1 MGTELALMLERDLI
15 LSIITIVFS
24 LLIGSFLNVVII
36 RLPRQMHWQREKDE
50 QGAAPPPGIAWP
62 PSHCPSCEHTLSW
75 WENLPLLSYLLL
87 RGRCRAC
94 RTGISLRYPLVEGLT
109 ALLSLVVVL
118 KLGPQWSTAA
128 ALVLT
133 WALIALAFIDLEHF
147 LLPDRITLPLLAV
160 GLLVN
165 AIGGFTD
172 PLSALIGAVSGY
184 GILWAI
190 YHVYRV
196 VRRGREGFGYG
207 DFKLLG
213 ALGAWLGWQPLPLVV
228 LLSSGVGAVIGIT
241 LILLRRHQLREP
253 LPFGPFLAGAGWLVL
268 LWEEELWLLLDTIL
282 APLVRLLSKV
292 LVPLLNALFT
302 LFT

>member
-1 MGTELALMLERDLI
+1 MLERDSI
-15 LSIITIVFS
+15 LSIITVVFS
-24 LLIGSFLNVVII
+24 LLIGSFLNVVIV
-36 RLPRQMHWQREKDE
+36 RLPRQMHWQWEKDE

-62 PSHCPSCEHTLSW
+62 PSHCPSCEHALSW

-94 RTGISLRYPLVEGLT
+94 RAGISLRYPLVEALT
-109 ALLSLVVVL
+109 ALLSLIVVL
-118 KLGPQWSTAA
+118 ILGPQWSTVA

-165 AIGGFTD
+165 TIGGFTD

-184 GILWAI
+184 GILWAV
-190 YHVYRV
+190 YHAYRALT
-196 VRRGREGFGYG
+196 GREGFGYG

-213 ALGAWLGWQPLPLVV
+213 ALGAWLGWQLLPLVI
-228 LLSSGVGAVIGIT
+228 LLSAGVGAAIGIT
-241 LILLRRHQLREP
+241 LILLRRHQRSEP
-253 LPFGPFLAGAGWLVL
+253 LPFGPFLAGAGWLAL
-268 LWEEELWLLLDTIL
+268 LWGQKWNTIY
-282 APLVRLLSKV
+282 
-292 LVPLLNALFT
+292 LNIAGL
-302 LFT
+302 

>member
-1 MGTELALMLERDLI
+1 MLERDLI
-15 LSIITIVFS
+15 LSIITVVFS
-24 LLIGSFLNVVII
+24 LLIGSFLNVVIV
-36 RLPRQMHWQREKDE
+36 RLPRKMHWQWEKDE

-62 PSHCPSCEHTLSW
+62 PSHCPSCEHALSW

-87 RGRCRAC
+87 HGRCRAC
-94 RTGISLRYPLVEGLT
+94 GAGISLRYPLVEALT

-118 KLGPQWSTAA
+118 ILGPQWSTVA

-184 GILWAI
+184 GLLWAV
-190 YHVYRV
+190 YHAYRALT
-196 VRRGREGFGYG
+196 GREGFGYG

-213 ALGAWLGWQPLPLVV
+213 ALGAWLGWQLLPLII
-228 LLSSGVGAVIGIT
+228 LLSAGVGAAIGIT
-241 LILLRRHQLREP
+241 LILIRRHQRSEP
-253 LPFGPFLAGAGWLVL
+253 LPFGPFLAGAGWLAL
-268 LWEEELWLLLDTIL
+268 LWGQKWNTIY
-282 APLVRLLSKV
+282 
-292 LVPLLNALFT
+292 LNIAGL
-302 LFT
+302 

>member
-1 MGTELALMLERDLI
+1 VGAELALILEQDFI
-15 LSIITIVFS
+15 LSIVTVVFS
-24 LLIGSFLNVVII
+24 LLIGSFLNVVIV
-36 RLPRQMHWQREKDE
+36 RLPRQIHWQWEKDE
-50 QGAAPPPGIAWP
+50 QGAAAPPGIAWP

-87 RGRCRAC
+87 RGRCRTC
-94 RTGISLRYPLVEGLT
+94 GTGISLRYPLVEGLT
-109 ALLSLVVVL
+109 ALLSLIVVL
-118 KLGPQWSTAA
+118 KLGPQWSTVA

-147 LLPDRITLPLLAV
+147 LLPDQITLPLLAV

-190 YHVYRV
+190 YHAHRALT
-196 VRRGREGFGYG
+196 GREGSGYG

-213 ALGAWLGWQPLPLVV
+213 ALGAWLGWKPLLPVI
-228 LLSSGVGAVIGIT
+228 LLSSSVGAAIGIT

-268 LWEEELWLLLDTIL
+268 LWEKELRLLLDTIL
-282 APLVRLLSKV
+282 NPLVRLLSKV

>member
-1 MGTELALMLERDLI
+1 MLEQDFI
-15 LSIITIVFS
+15 LSIVTVVFS
-24 LLIGSFLNVVII
+24 LLIGSFLNVVIV
-36 RLPRQMHWQREKDE
+36 RLPRQIHWQWEKDD
-50 QGAAPPPGIAWP
+50 QGPAPPPGIAWP

-94 RTGISLRYPLVEGLT
+94 GTGISLRYPLVEALT

-118 KLGPQWSTAA
+118 RLGPQWSTVA

-147 LLPDRITLPLLAV
+147 LLPDQITLPLLAV

-165 AIGGFTD
+165 TIGGFTD

>member
-1 MGTELALMLERDLI
+1 MLERDSI
-15 LSIITIVFS
+15 LSIITVVFS
-24 LLIGSFLNVVII
+24 LLIGSFLNVVIV
-36 RLPRQMHWQREKDE
+36 RLPRQMHWQWEKDE

-62 PSHCPSCEHTLSW
+62 PSHCPSCEHALSW

-94 RTGISLRYPLVEGLT
+94 KAGISLRYPLVEALT

-118 KLGPQWSTAA
+118 ILGPQWSTVA

-165 AIGGFTD
+165 TISGFTD

-184 GILWAI
+184 GILWAV
-190 YHVYRV
+190 YHAYRALT
-196 VRRGREGFGYG
+196 GREGFGYG

-213 ALGAWLGWQPLPLVV
+213 ALGAWLGWQLLPLII
-228 LLSSGVGAVIGIT
+228 LLSAGVGAAIGIT
-241 LILLRRHQLREP
+241 LILIRRHQRSEP
-253 LPFGPFLAGAGWLVL
+253 LPFGPFLAGAGWLAL
-268 LWEEELWLLLDTIL
+268 LWGQKWNTIY
-282 APLVRLLSKV
+282 
-292 LVPLLNALFT
+292 LNIAGL
-302 LFT
+302 

>member
-1 MGTELALMLERDLI
+1 MLERDSI
-15 LSIITIVFS
+15 LSIITVVFS
-24 LLIGSFLNVVII
+24 LLIGSFLNVVIV
-36 RLPRQMHWQREKDE
+36 RLPRQMHWQWEKDE

-62 PSHCPSCEHTLSW
+62 PSHCPSCEHALSW

-94 RTGISLRYPLVEGLT
+94 RAGISLRYPLVEALT

-118 KLGPQWSTAA
+118 ILGPQWSTVA

-165 AIGGFTD
+165 TIGGFTD

-184 GILWAI
+184 GILWAV
-190 YHVYRV
+190 YHAYRALT
-196 VRRGREGFGYG
+196 GREGFGYG

-213 ALGAWLGWQPLPLVV
+213 ALGAWLGWQLLPLVI
-228 LLSSGVGAVIGIT
+228 LLSAGVGAAIGIT
-241 LILLRRHQLREP
+241 LILIRRHQRSEP
-253 LPFGPFLAGAGWLVL
+253 LPFGPFLAGAGWLAL
-268 LWEEELWLLLDTIL
+268 LWGQKWNTIY
-282 APLVRLLSKV
+282 
-292 LVPLLNALFT
+292 LNIAGL
-302 LFT
+302 

>member
-1 MGTELALMLERDLI
+1 VGAELALMLEQDFI
-15 LSIITIVFS
+15 LSIVTVVFS

-36 RLPRQMHWQREKDE
+36 RLPRKMHWQWEKDG
-50 QGAAPPPGIAWP
+50 QGAAPPGIAWP
-62 PSHCPSCEHTLSW
+62 PSHCPSCEHALSW

-94 RTGISLRYPLVEGLT
+94 KAGISLRYPLVEALT

-118 KLGPQWSTAA
+118 KLGPQWSTVA

-184 GILWAI
+184 GILWAV
-190 YHVYRV
+190 YHAHRALT
-196 VRRGREGFGYG
+196 GREGFGYG

-213 ALGAWLGWQPLPLVV
+213 ALGAFLGWQLLPLVI
-228 LLSSGVGAVIGIT
+228 LLSAGVGAIIGIA
-241 LILLRRHQLREP
+241 LILLRRHQRSEP
-253 LPFGPFLAGAGWLVL
+253 LPFGPYLAGAGWLAL
-268 LWEEELWLLLDTIL
+268 LWGEKWNTLY
-282 APLVRLLSKV
+282 
-292 LVPLLNALFT
+292 LNLT
-302 LFT
+302 GL

>member
-1 MGTELALMLERDLI
+1 MLERDSI
-15 LSIITIVFS
+15 LSIITVVFS
-24 LLIGSFLNVVII
+24 LLIGSFLNVVIV
-36 RLPRQMHWQREKDE
+36 RLPRQMHWQWEKDE

-62 PSHCPSCEHTLSW
+62 PSHCPSCEHALSW

-94 RTGISLRYPLVEGLT
+94 RAGISLRYPLVEALT
-109 ALLSLVVVL
+109 ALLSLIVVL
-118 KLGPQWSTAA
+118 KLGPQWSTVA

-165 AIGGFTD
+165 TIGGFTD

-184 GILWAI
+184 GILWAV
-190 YHVYRV
+190 YHAYRALT
-196 VRRGREGFGYG
+196 GREGFGYG

-213 ALGAWLGWQPLPLVV
+213 ALGAWLGWQLLPLVI
-228 LLSSGVGAVIGIT
+228 LLSAGVGAIIGIA
-241 LILLRRHQLREP
+241 LILLRRHQRSEP
-253 LPFGPFLAGAGWLVL
+253 LPFGPYLAGAGWLAL
-268 LWEEELWLLLDTIL
+268 LWGEKWNTLY
-282 APLVRLLSKV
+282 
-292 LVPLLNALFT
+292 LNLT
-302 LFT
+302 GL

>member
-1 MGTELALMLERDLI
+1 MLERDSI
-15 LSIITIVFS
+15 LSIITVVFS
-24 LLIGSFLNVVII
+24 LLIGSFLNVVIV
-36 RLPRQMHWQREKDE
+36 RLPRQMHWQWEKDE

-62 PSHCPSCEHTLSW
+62 PSHCPSCEHALSW

-94 RTGISLRYPLVEGLT
+94 KAGISLRYPLVEALT

-118 KLGPQWSTAA
+118 ILGPQWSTVA

-147 LLPDRITLPLLAV
+147 LLPDRITLPLLAM

-165 AIGGFTD
+165 TIGGFTD

-184 GILWAI
+184 GLLWAV
-190 YHVYRV
+190 YHAYRALT
-196 VRRGREGFGYG
+196 GREGFGYG

-213 ALGAWLGWQPLPLVV
+213 ALGAWLGWQLLPLII
-228 LLSSGVGAVIGIT
+228 LLSAGVGASIGIT
-241 LILLRRHQLREP
+241 LILIRRHQRSEP
-253 LPFGPFLAGAGWLVL
+253 LPFGPFLAGAGWLAL
-268 LWEEELWLLLDTIL
+268 LWGQKWNTIY
-282 APLVRLLSKV
+282 
-292 LVPLLNALFT
+292 LNIAGL
-302 LFT
+302 

>member
-1 MGTELALMLERDLI
+1 
-15 LSIITIVFS
+15 VFS
-24 LLIGSFLNVVII
+24 LLIGSFLNVVIV
-36 RLPRQMHWQREKDE
+36 RLPRQIHWQWEKDE
-50 QGAAPPPGIAWP
+50 QGAAAPPGIAWP

-87 RGRCRAC
+87 RGRCRTC
-94 RTGISLRYPLVEGLT
+94 GTGISLRYPLVEGLT
-109 ALLSLVVVL
+109 ALLSLIVVL
-118 KLGPQWSTAA
+118 KLGPQWSTVA

-147 LLPDRITLPLLAV
+147 LLPDQITLPLLAV

-172 PLSALIGAVSGY
+172 SLSALIGAVSGY

-190 YHVYRV
+190 YHAHRALT
-196 VRRGREGFGYG
+196 GREGSGYG

-213 ALGAWLGWQPLPLVV
+213 ALGAWLGWKPLLPVI
-228 LLSSGVGAVIGIT
+228 LLSSSVGAAIGIT

-268 LWEEELWLLLDTIL
+268 LWEKELRLLLDTIL
-282 APLVRLLSKV
+282 NPLVRLLSKV

>member
-1 MGTELALMLERDLI
+1 MLERDLI
-15 LSIITIVFS
+15 LSIITVVFS
-24 LLIGSFLNVVII
+24 LLIGSFLNVVIV
-36 RLPRQMHWQREKDE
+36 RLPRKMHWQWEKDE

-62 PSHCPSCEHTLSW
+62 PSHCPSCEHALSW

-87 RGRCRAC
+87 HGRCRAC
-94 RTGISLRYPLVEGLT
+94 GAGISLRYPLVEALT

-118 KLGPQWSTAA
+118 ILGPQWSTVA

-184 GILWAI
+184 GILWAV
-190 YHVYRV
+190 YHAHRALT
-196 VRRGREGFGYG
+196 GREGFGYG

-213 ALGAWLGWQPLPLVV
+213 ALGAWLGWQLLPLVI
-228 LLSSGVGAVIGIT
+228 LLSAGVGAIIGIA
-241 LILLRRHQLREP
+241 LILLRRHQRSEP
-253 LPFGPFLAGAGWLVL
+253 LPFGPYLAGAGWLAL
-268 LWEEELWLLLDTIL
+268 LWGEKWNTLY
-282 APLVRLLSKV
+282 
-292 LVPLLNALFT
+292 LNLT
-302 LFT
+302 GL

>member
-1 MGTELALMLERDLI
+1 
-15 LSIITIVFS
+15 
-24 LLIGSFLNVVII
+24 
-36 RLPRQMHWQREKDE
+36 
-50 QGAAPPPGIAWP
+50 
-62 PSHCPSCEHTLSW
+62 
-75 WENLPLLSYLLL
+75 
-87 RGRCRAC
+87 
-94 RTGISLRYPLVEGLT
+94 
-109 ALLSLVVVL
+109 LLSLIVVL
-118 KLGPQWSTAA
+118 KLGPQWSTVA

-147 LLPDRITLPLLAV
+147 LLPDQITLPLLAV

-190 YHVYRV
+190 YHAHRALT
-196 VRRGREGFGYG
+196 GREGSGYG

-213 ALGAWLGWQPLPLVV
+213 ALGAWLGWKPLLPVI
-228 LLSSGVGAVIGIT
+228 LLSSSVGAAIGIT

-268 LWEEELWLLLDTIL
+268 LWEKELRLLLDTIL
-282 APLVRLLSKV
+282 NPLVRLLSKV

>member
-1 MGTELALMLERDLI
+1 VGTELALMLERDSI
-15 LSIITIVFS
+15 LSIITVVFS
-24 LLIGSFLNVVII
+24 LLIGSFLNVVIV
-36 RLPRQMHWQREKDE
+36 RLPRQMHWQWEKDE

-62 PSHCPSCEHTLSW
+62 PSHCPSCEHALSW

-94 RTGISLRYPLVEGLT
+94 KAGISLRYPLVEALT

-118 KLGPQWSTAA
+118 ILGPQWSTVA

-184 GILWAI
+184 GILWAV
-190 YHVYRV
+190 YHAYRALT
-196 VRRGREGFGYG
+196 GREGFGYG

-213 ALGAWLGWQPLPLVV
+213 ALGAWLGWQLLPLII
-228 LLSSGVGAVIGIT
+228 LLSAGVGAAIGIT
-241 LILLRRHQLREP
+241 LILIRRHQRSEP
-253 LPFGPFLAGAGWLVL
+253 LPFGPFLAGAGWLAL
-268 LWEEELWLLLDTIL
+268 LWGQKWNTIY
-282 APLVRLLSKV
+282 
-292 LVPLLNALFT
+292 LNIAGL
-302 LFT
+302 

>member
-1 MGTELALMLERDLI
+1 VIETLTLAPGDESLLYLITVVVALM
-15 LSIITIVFS
+15 V
-24 LLIGSFLNVVII
+24 GSFLNVVIV
-36 RLPRQMHWQREKDE
+36 RLPQQLQWQWHGK
-50 QGAAPPPGIAWP
+50 QAGLAKPPGIAGP
-62 PSHCPSCEHTLSW
+62 ASQCPSCGQPIRW
-75 WENLPLLSYLLL
+75 RDNVPLVSFLILK
-87 RGRCRAC
+87 GRCRSC
-94 RTGISLRYPLVEGLT
+94 KTTISVRYPLVEALT

-118 KLGPQWSTAA
+118 KLGLQWSTVA

-147 LLPDRITLPLLAV
+147 LLPDQITLPLLAA

-241 LILLRRHQLREP
+241 LILLRCHQLREP

-302 LFT
+302 

>member
-1 MGTELALMLERDLI
+1 MLEQDFI
-15 LSIITIVFS
+15 LSIVTVVFS
-24 LLIGSFLNVVII
+24 LLIGSFLNVVIV
-36 RLPRQMHWQREKDE
+36 RLPRQIHWQWEKDD
-50 QGAAPPPGIAWP
+50 QGPAPPPGIAWP

-94 RTGISLRYPLVEGLT
+94 GTGISLRYPLVEALT

-118 KLGPQWSTAA
+118 RLGPQWSTVA

-172 PLSALIGAVSGY
+172 LLSALIGAVSGY
-184 GILWAI
+184 GLLWAV
-190 YHVYRV
+190 YHAYRALT
-196 VRRGREGFGYG
+196 GREGFGYG

-213 ALGAWLGWQPLPLVV
+213 ALGAWLGWQLLPLII
-228 LLSSGVGAVIGIT
+228 LLSAGVGAAIGIT
-241 LILLRRHQLREP
+241 LILMHRHQRSEP
-253 LPFGPFLAGAGWLVL
+253 LPFGPFLAGAGWLAL
-268 LWEEELWLLLDTIL
+268 LWGQKWNTIY
-282 APLVRLLSKV
+282 
-292 LVPLLNALFT
+292 LNIAGL
-302 LFT
+302 

>member
-1 MGTELALMLERDLI
+1 VGAELALMLEQDFI
-15 LSIITIVFS
+15 LSIVTVVFS

-36 RLPRQMHWQREKDE
+36 RLPRKMHWQWEKDG
-50 QGAAPPPGIAWP
+50 QGAAPPGIAWP

-87 RGRCRAC
+87 HGRCRAC
-94 RTGISLRYPLVEGLT
+94 GAGISLRYPLVEALT
-109 ALLSLVVVL
+109 ALLSLIVVL
-118 KLGPQWSTAA
+118 KLGPQWSTVA

-184 GILWAI
+184 GILWAV
-190 YHVYRV
+190 YHAHRALT
-196 VRRGREGFGYG
+196 GREGFGYG

-213 ALGAWLGWQPLPLVV
+213 ALGAFLGWQLLPLVI
-228 LLSSGVGAVIGIT
+228 LLSAGVGAIIGIA
-241 LILLRRHQLREP
+241 LILLRRHQRSEP
-253 LPFGPFLAGAGWLVL
+253 LPFGPYLAGAGWLAL
-268 LWEEELWLLLDTIL
+268 LWGEKWNTLY
-282 APLVRLLSKV
+282 
-292 LVPLLNALFT
+292 LNLT
-302 LFT
+302 GL

>member
-1 MGTELALMLERDLI
+1 VGAELALMLEQDFI
-15 LSIITIVFS
+15 LSIVTVVFS

-36 RLPRQMHWQREKDE
+36 RLPRKMHWQWEKDG
-50 QGAAPPPGIAWP
+50 QGAAPPGIAWP

-87 RGRCRAC
+87 HGRCRAC
-94 RTGISLRYPLVEGLT
+94 GAGISLRYPLVEALT
-109 ALLSLVVVL
+109 ALLSLIVVL
-118 KLGPQWSTAA
+118 KLGPQWSTVA

-184 GILWAI
+184 GILWAV
-190 YHVYRV
+190 YHAHRALT
-196 VRRGREGFGYG
+196 GREGFGYG

-213 ALGAWLGWQPLPLVV
+213 ALGAWLGWQLLPLVI
-228 LLSSGVGAVIGIT
+228 LLSAGVGAIIGIA
-241 LILLRRHQLREP
+241 LILLRRHQRSEP
-253 LPFGPFLAGAGWLVL
+253 LPFGPYLAGAGWLAL
-268 LWEEELWLLLDTIL
+268 LWGEKWNTLY
-282 APLVRLLSKV
+282 
-292 LVPLLNALFT
+292 LNLT
-302 LFT
+302 GL